1 MRLEALAEQDRALQL
16 AAIAYGAAVLL
27 HIDRLPLWCSATALL
42 ALLWRAAVAWQW
54 PRGLRPAL
62 PGRMLRLLL
71 VIGLFAL
78 TLAAFRTVNGIAAG
92 SALLAGMGAAKL
104 LETRSRRDGFFVAAV
119 ALFLLTS
126 ACLDRQSLGRMPA
139 YVLTLWLAC
148 AALAAL
154 GGQHEGRDIRKA
166 LRTAARSLLWA
177 VPFAAVVFLLFPRIP
192 GPLWGMGAGSAATS
206 GLGEEMTPGSISE
219 LSLSDAIV
227 FRAQIAG
234 PLPASEQRYWRG
246 PVLHH
251 FDGSTWRRLPGQVA
265 ITQAIDQRALPV
277 TQQITLEPTG
287 MRWWFALD
295 TAGDSPAPQVQL
307 TFDKQLI
314 SARPVSDVTN
324 YEVTSWLQTRQEGSL
339 SIVAQRMDLRLPP
352 QRNPRSL
359 ALAQQ
364 LRSQSSSDSDYVQRT
379 LQWLRSGGFTYT
391 LSPPLLGADAVD
403 ELLFNTREGFC
414 GHYASAFTSL
424 MRAGG
429 VPARVVTGYQGG
441 EWNPIGGYLLLRQS
455 DAHAWSEVWIE
466 GQGWTRIDPT
476 AVVAPERLQRSLRDL
491 LPASASM
498 GVRLARSN
506 WLAPLLQRWDA
517 AGHWWQHSVVG
528 FDWRTQQ
535 SVLESLGLNAGDL
548 LQQLLWLCAAAALW
562 WLLMW
567 ALPWL
572 RQRHRQRPLPLAQDW
587 AQLRQQLQ
595 RCGVQHSAQLGPL
608 QLAQAGAELFPDL
621 ASQLHDSAQ
630 RYAALRYGPTVN
642 HADGRSAAALRTQI
656 KQLLRQLRARQRLLQ
671 LTPLPPDALQQLC
684 SQLPLAQRM
693 PVALRLRASALARQ
707 LLQRVQFLGCNG
719 LQVTESMRELVAF
732 QAALLVLHRGT
743 GLYRSLH
750 SVLLYPDEF
759 VVQQRD
765 EDESGVVTES
775 EQVLSGQT
783 LDTDCI
789 VLSWADVEQACN
801 HDGDYNVVLHE
812 FAHLIDHA
820 VNGELSQRDGQ
831 RNASWHDVMEA
842 EYLLLCKRVDAEQAS
857 LIDPY
862 GSEAPAEFFAVCTET
877 FFGRPT
883 ELRQQHPQL
892 YAVLADFYGLSPAD
906 WDNGSRTR

>member
-1 MRLEALAEQDRALQL
+1 MRLQALAEQDRALQP

-27 HIDRLPLWCSATALL
+27 HSDRLPLWCSAAALL

-54 PRGLRPAL
+54 PAGLHPAL
-62 PGRMLRLLL
+62 PGRMLRVLL
-71 VIGLFAL
+71 VMGLLAL
-78 TLAAFRTVNGIAAG
+78 TLAAFHTVNGIAAG

-104 LETRSRRDGFFVAAV
+104 LETRSHRDGFFVAAV

-126 ACLDRQSLGRMPA
+126 ACLDRQSLGRLPA

-154 GGQHEGRDIRKA
+154 GGQREGHDIRKA

-192 GPLWGMGAGSAATS
+192 GPLWGMGVGSAATS

-219 LSLSDAIV
+219 LSMSDAIV
-227 FRAQIAG
+227 FRAQISG

-265 ITQAIDQRALPV
+265 ITQAIDQRARPV

-295 TAGDSPAPQVQL
+295 TVGDSPAPQVQL

-314 SARPVSDVTN
+314 STRTVSDVTN
-324 YEVTSWLQTRQEGSL
+324 YEVTSWLQTRQGGPL
-339 SIVAQRMDLRLPP
+339 SIVAQRMDLRLPAR
-352 QRNPRSL
+352 RNPRSL

-403 ELLFNTREGFC
+403 ELLFDTREGFC

-441 EWNPIGGYLLLRQS
+441 EWNPIGRYLLLRQS
-455 DAHAWSEVWIE
+455 DAHAWSEVWLE
-466 GQGWTRIDPT
+466 GQGWTRVDPT
-476 AVVAPERLQRSLRDL
+476 TVVAPERLQRSLRDL

-498 GVRLARSN
+498 GMRLARSN

-517 AGHWWQHSVVG
+517 AGQWWQHSVVG

-548 LQQLLWLCAAAALW
+548 LQQLLWLLAAAALW

-572 RQRHRQRPLPLAQDW
+572 RQRHRQRRLPLARDW

-595 RCGVQHSAQLGPL
+595 RCGLQHSAQLGPL
-608 QLAQAGAELFPDL
+608 QLVQAGAELFPDL
-621 ASQLHDSAQ
+621 ANLLRDSGQ
-630 RYAALRYGPTVN
+630 RYAVLRYGPSVN
-642 HADGRSAAALRTQI
+642 DPSGRTIAALRSQLR
-656 KQLLRQLRARQRLLQ
+656 QLLRHLRSRQ
-671 LTPLPPDALQQLC
+671 
-684 SQLPLAQRM
+684 
-693 PVALRLRASALARQ
+693 PV
-707 LLQRVQFLGCNG
+707 
-719 LQVTESMRELVAF
+719 T
-732 QAALLVLHRGT
+732 
-743 GLYRSLH
+743 
-750 SVLLYPDEF
+750 
-759 VVQQRD
+759 
-765 EDESGVVTES
+765 
-775 EQVLSGQT
+775 
-783 LDTDCI
+783 
-789 VLSWADVEQACN
+789 
-801 HDGDYNVVLHE
+801 
-812 FAHLIDHA
+812 
-820 VNGELSQRDGQ
+820 
-831 RNASWHDVMEA
+831 
-842 EYLLLCKRVDAEQAS
+842 
-857 LIDPY
+857 
-862 GSEAPAEFFAVCTET
+862 
-877 FFGRPT
+877 
-883 ELRQQHPQL
+883 
-892 YAVLADFYGLSPAD
+892 
-906 WDNGSRTR
+906 RT